1 MVGKGERRSE
11 RRRGGSESERARVC
25 GCLFFILCQLFIRL
39 WGSGKSTTKQQ
50 IFDTLKEGF
59 ESAQKQST
67 KKEKYQKKKQASRHW
82 WANFF
87 DFANLFSKE
96 EAKIEEGVYHI
107 PVDLNAWVFSGTGNE
122 WASILIEVC

>member
-1 MVGKGERRSE
+1 
-11 RRRGGSESERARVC
+11 
-25 GCLFFILCQLFIRL
+25 L

-67 KKEKYQKKKQASRHW
+67 KKEKYQKKKQASRQR

-87 DFANLFSKE
+87 GVGDLFTKE

-107 PVDLNAWVFSGTGNE
+107 PLDLNAWVFSGTGNE